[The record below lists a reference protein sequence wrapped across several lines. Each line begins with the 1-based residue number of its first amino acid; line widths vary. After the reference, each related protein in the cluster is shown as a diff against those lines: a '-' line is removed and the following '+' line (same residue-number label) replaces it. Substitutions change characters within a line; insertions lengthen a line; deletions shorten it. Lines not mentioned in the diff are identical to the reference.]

1 MKKQL
6 LLLIVLLFS
15 FVVNGQINI
24 STGGTVSTCSDVF
37 VDSGGLGGNYSSN
50 ENYEI
55 TICPDVAGNYI
66 DLNFTTFNIEGG
78 SFDFLVIYNGMDTS
92 GGLLGTITEDSA
104 CDVTQY
110 TSSGT
115 GGCITIVFVSD
126 GSFNQSGWEASVSCV
141 TSPGSPPAAPPNSV
155 CGGSGAFCADSGALE
170 FPNTA
175 NTDCVPDAPNVV
187 VSNSCLGSA
196 PNPAWYFIEI
206 GLAGDI
212 IIDISQT
219 TGAGGTGTGLDV
231 DYVVW
236 GPFPDVA
243 SSCADFTAGDCTN
256 DHNCTGTAIDC
267 SYSSDPTETATILNA
282 QVGEFYM
289 FLITNFDGAS
299 GFITLTQTNIGN
311 AGAGSTDCCPIAQG
325 TDPTSCGATDGII
338 TISLLTPNTSYTITY
353 NDPAP
358 QSVSMTSDALGVIQ
372 ITGLVGGT
380 YSNIDTNTPSCSP
393 ENIVLNAT
401 AGATLTSLSAT
412 SPVCSGGDAVFTFV
426 GTPSA
431 TVSYDIN
438 GGASTTVVLDGTGS
452 GTVTVSGVTA
462 NTIITLSNIAING
475 CDTALTNTATVVVN
489 INPFLTSLTPTTPVC
504 SGGDAVFTL
513 IGTPTATVSYDING
527 GASTTVVL
535 DGAGNGTVTVSGVTT
550 NTIITLSDIALSGC
564 NTALTTTTTTTTT
577 TTVVVVGSPMLTSLT
592 PTTPVCSGGDAVF
605 TLVGTPT
612 ATVSYDINGGAST
625 TVVLDGAGNG
635 TVTVSGV
642 TANTIITLSDI
653 ALSGCN
659 TVLISTAT
667 VVVNTI
673 PVFTTLSATSPICS
687 GSDAVFALVGTPNST
702 VSYDINGGVTTT
714 VVLDGAGNGTVTVS
728 GVTTNTIIT
737 LSDIALSGCNTVL
750 TNTAT
755 VIVNANPV
763 FATLSTT
770 SPVCSGADAV
780 FALVGTANAT
790 VSYDING
797 GATTIVVLN
806 GAGNG
811 MVTVPGVTANTII
824 TLSDIALSGC
834 NTILINTATVV
845 VTENP
850 VLTSLTPTT
859 PVCSGGDA
867 VFTLVGTAN
876 ATVSYDIN
884 GGVTTTIV
892 LDGAGNGTVTVSGI
906 TVNTTIALSNIVI
919 SGCPIVI
926 TNTETV
932 VVNPNPVL
940 TGLMSNGPIC
950 TEDDAI
956 FTIIGTPNSVVT
968 YSLDGGGT
976 TQTITLDGSGNGIV
990 TFLAATSN
998 QTIDLSDIQIGAGAT
1013 ACNLALTDTLTII
1026 ANLKPYAGTDGSF
1039 ITCDTATSAIHLIDL
1054 ITGEQSGGIWAQ
1066 TSGFG
1071 GTFNPNSGI
1080 YTPSSGATTAT
1091 FTYTVVGI
1099 PPCIDDVSN
1108 VLVSINNTP
1117 ILGTNSS
1124 SNPTSCS
1131 GSEGS
1136 IILTTSNLPDG
1147 SYTINYEDVTTTLQ
1161 TVTMVVVGNVGTI
1174 SGLLA
1179 GTYNNI
1185 TVTNLGCISLEDVDV
1200 VLTDPLPP
1208 TLAINS
1214 SIGPGTCSGNNG
1226 SISLITSNLPDGSY
1240 TINYEDITATP
1251 QTATMVVVGNVGVIS
1266 GLTAGTYNNITVTN
1280 NNCTS
1285 VENIDIVITDPPLP
1299 TLAINSTTNPTTC
1312 DGSDGS
1318 ITLTTSN
1325 LPDGSYTINYED
1337 ATATPQTAAMVVVG
1351 NIGTISGL
1359 LEGVYNNIIVMYL
1372 NCTSIDNVDVQLFDP
1387 LPSIIAIIATN
1398 NPTICEGTDGSI
1410 TLSTSNL
1417 PDGTY
1422 PVNYED
1428 ATATPQTETIV
1439 VVGNVGV
1446 ISGLSEGTY
1455 NNITVTFISCT
1466 SVEDI
1471 DVVLTDP
1478 LPSIIAIISTSNPTF
1493 CDGTDGSITLST
1505 SNLPDGSY
1513 TINYEDATA
1522 TPQTETMVVVVNIG
1536 IISGLLEGTY
1546 NNITVTFISC
1556 TSVEDIDAILTDP
1569 QPAIISIISTSNP
1582 TMCNGID
1589 GFITLSTANLPDGT
1603 FTINYEDATGTP
1615 QTDTIVVV
1623 GNVGVISGLSEGTY
1637 NNITV
1642 TYLSCTSV
1650 EDIDVILSDPIP
1662 SIIAIISTSNPSTC
1676 NGVDG
1681 SIVLSTFNLP
1691 DATYTIDYEDVNAI
1705 AQTATMVVIA
1715 NVGTITGLSEG
1726 TYNNITVTNVGC
1738 TSVEDID
1745 VVLIDPFPPQVN
1757 NNMNM
1762 APVCE
1767 NDNIIDGVIPH
1778 NLTDNIAAIIG
1789 TQSGVTVSFYET
1801 LVNAT
1806 SGMLPIVNDTAYLN
1820 INPTP
1825 PLSVQTIYVR
1835 AQDDV
1840 TGCYSTTSF
1849 TITVMSIVTNPP
1861 TPLAECDDDN
1871 DGFYFFMLHNS
1882 VTLNEITNG
1891 ATNVVVA
1898 YYETLAE
1905 ADQGIVNAQLTSPYF
1920 NINAYN
1926 QTVYARVDL
1935 TTISCYRIVELQ
1947 LNVIDSPALPLNDL
1961 IYDLCEDVGSSD
1973 GFVVFDLP
1981 SYETTDLLA
1990 VIIANGGDVSNYATN
2005 YYTALDASENP
2016 DFTTIIG
2023 NPNAYQNI
2031 STPNQIIYASVI
2043 DNTTGCEAIKSITLQ
2058 VNLLPIA
2065 NYTPIEVCDD
2075 DTDNGFYTFNLSNY
2089 VQAIT
2094 SGASDVEVSFYETLA
2109 DAEAGSGPSLIV
2121 DPENFTNSANPQ
2133 SIFARVFNAETGC
2146 YAIAIVKLHVN
2157 PNPTPLSTADI
2168 ASDLGILMECDGNV
2182 DGSGSIGEQVAEF
2195 NLTQWET
2202 QILTGT
2208 GPAVELG
2215 VSANYYISIDDAEA
2229 GINAITTPTVYTNIA
2244 NPQTIYISVVNDG
2257 TGINPVTN
2265 GTGCYTI
2272 VSFEIYVPIP
2282 EVTIS
2287 GSEVLC
2293 IDENGVP
2300 LTTIPLPILTATAG
2314 PNPAAS
2320 YNYQWALNGVV
2331 IVGATSQTLTVSQ
2344 AGEYTVTVSGP
2355 TDFECL
2361 NFASQTI
2368 IASGV
2373 PDNFNANVTT
2383 NAFSDSHQIVAIATS
2398 NIPEIVF
2405 WYSLDD
2411 AEPITNGTFDN
2422 VSPGIHTITITDDKN
2437 CWKEVIEVLIIDYPH
2452 FFTPNGDGINDTWQI
2467 IGIEGIPIS
2476 QIYIF
2481 DRFGKLLKQ
2490 LDPDG
2495 IGWDGNYNG
2504 NQMPSTDYWF
2514 KIIYIEGNTTPTQ
2527 KEFKAHFSLKR

>member
-1 MKKQL
+1 MKKRL

-15 FVVNGQINI
+15 YVVNGQINI

-78 SFDFLVIYNGMDTS
+78 SFDFLVLYNGMDTS
-92 GGLLGTITEDSA
+92 GGLLGTITDDST

-115 GGCITIVFVSD
+115 GGCITIVFASD
-126 GSFNQSGWEASVSCV
+126 GSFNQSGWEATVSCV
-141 TSPGSPPAAPPNSV
+141 TSPGAPPAAPPNSV

-175 NTDCVPDAPNVV
+175 NTDCVPDAPNVIV
-187 VSNSCLGSA
+187 TNSCLGSA

-212 IIDISQT
+212 LIDISQT

-243 SSCADFTAGDCTN
+243 SACIDFTTGDCTN
-256 DHNCTGTAIDC
+256 DHNCTGTAVDC
-267 SYSSDPTETATILNA
+267 SYSSAPVETATILNA

-311 AGAGSTDCCPIAQG
+311 VGAGSTDCCPIAQG

-338 TISLLTPNTSYTITY
+338 TVSLLTPNTSYTITY

-358 QSVSMTSDALGVIQ
+358 QSVTMTSDALGVIQ

-380 YSNIDTNTPSCSP
+380 YSNIDTSTPGCPP
-393 ENIVLNAT
+393 ENIILVDT
-401 AGATLTSLSAT
+401 AGGTITSLSAT
-412 SPVCSGGDAVFTFV
+412 SPVCSGGDAVFTLV
-426 GTPSA
+426 GTPNA

-438 GGASTTVVLDGTGS
+438 GGATTTVVLDGVGN
-452 GTVTVSGVTA
+452 GTVTASGVTT

-475 CDTALTNTATVVVN
+475 CDIALTNTVTVVVN
-489 INPFLTSLTPTTPVC
+489 INPVLTSLSTTSAVC

-513 IGTPTATVSYDING
+513 VGTPNATVSYDING

-535 DGAGNGTVTVSGVTT
+535 DGAGNGIVTVSGVTA

-564 NTALTTTTTTTTT
+564 NTALTNTATVVVIGSPVLTSLTPITPVCSEGDAVFTLVGTPTATVTYDINGGASTTVVLDGSGNGTVTVSGVTANTIITLIDIALSGCNTILTNTVTVVVNVNPVFTTLSTTSPVCSGSDAVFTLVGTPNATVSYDINGGATTTVVLDGTGNGTVTVSGVTLNTIITLSNIALSGCNTALTNT
-577 TTVVVVGSPMLTSLT
+577 TTVVVTANPVLTSLSAIS
-592 PTTPVCSGGDAVF
+592 PVCSGGDAVF
-605 TLVGTPT
+605 TLVGTPNAT
-612 ATVSYDINGGAST
+612 ISYDINGGATTTVVLDGAGNGIVTVSGVTANTIITLSDIALSGCNTILTNTATVVVNINPVLTSLSTTLPVCSGGDAVFTLVGIPNATVSYDINGGAST

-642 TANTIITLSDI
+642 TANTTIT
-653 ALSGCN
+653 
-659 TVLISTAT
+659 
-667 VVVNTI
+667 
-673 PVFTTLSATSPICS
+673 
-687 GSDAVFALVGTPNST
+687 
-702 VSYDINGGVTTT
+702 
-714 VVLDGAGNGTVTVS
+714 
-728 GVTTNTIIT
+728 
-737 LSDIALSGCNTVL
+737 
-750 TNTAT
+750 
-755 VIVNANPV
+755 
-763 FATLSTT
+763 
-770 SPVCSGADAV
+770 
-780 FALVGTANAT
+780 
-790 VSYDING
+790 
-797 GATTIVVLN
+797 
-806 GAGNG
+806 
-811 MVTVPGVTANTII
+811 
-824 TLSDIALSGC
+824 
-834 NTILINTATVV
+834 
-845 VTENP
+845 
-850 VLTSLTPTT
+850 
-859 PVCSGGDA
+859 
-867 VFTLVGTAN
+867 
-876 ATVSYDIN
+876 
-884 GGVTTTIV
+884 
-892 LDGAGNGTVTVSGI
+892 
-906 TVNTTIALSNIVI
+906 LSNIVI
-919 SGCPIVI
+919 SGCATVL
-926 TNTETV
+926 TNTATV

-940 TGLMSNGPIC
+940 TSLTSNGPIC

-956 FTIIGTPNSVVT
+956 FTIVGTPNAVVT
-968 YSLDGGGT
+968 YSLDGGTT
-976 TQTITLDGSGNGIV
+976 TQTIILDGSGNGII
-990 TFLAATSN
+990 TILAATSN

-1039 ITCDTATSAIHLIDL
+1039 VTCDTATSAIHLIDL
-1054 ITGEQSGGIWAQ
+1054 IAGEQSGGIWVQ

-1091 FTYTVVGI
+1091 FTYTIVGI

-1117 ILGTNSS
+1117 ILATNYS
-1124 SNPTSCS
+1124 SNPTTCL
-1131 GSEGS
+1131 GSEG
-1136 IILTTSNLPDG
+1136 IIVLSTFNLPDG
-1147 SYTINYEDVTTTLQ
+1147 SYTINYEDVTATPQ
-1161 TVTMVVVGNVGTI
+1161 TATMVVIGNVGTI
-1174 SGLLA
+1174 SGLSA

-1185 TVTNLGCISLEDVDV
+1185 TVTNLGCISIEDVDV

-1208 TLAINS
+1208 TLAFNS
-1214 SIGPGTCSGNNG
+1214 TIDPGTCSGNNG
-1226 SISLITSNLPDGSY
+1226 SISLTTSNLSDGSY

-1266 GLTAGTYNNITVTN
+1266 GLFAGTYNNITVTN

-1285 VENIDIVITDPPLP
+1285 IEDVDVVLTDPPLP
-1299 TLAINSTTNPTTC
+1299 TLTINSTTNPTTC
-1312 DGSDGS
+1312 EGNDGS

-1325 LPDGSYTINYED
+1325 LSDGSYTINYED
-1337 ATATPQTAAMVVVG
+1337 ATATPQTATMVVVG
-1351 NIGTISGL
+1351 NVGTISGL
-1359 LEGVYNNIIVMYL
+1359 LEGVYNNIIVMYI
-1372 NCTSIDNVDVQLFDP
+1372 NCTSIDNVDLQLFDP

-1422 PVNYED
+1422 PINYED
-1428 ATATPQTETIV
+1428 ATGTLQTETIV

-1493 CDGTDGSITLST
+1493 CDGSDGSITLST
-1505 SNLPDGSY
+1505 ANLPDGSY

-1522 TPQTETMVVVVNIG
+1522 TPQTGTMIVVGNVGV
-1536 IISGLLEGTY
+1536 ISGLLEGTY

-1556 TSVEDIDAILTDP
+1556 TSVEDIDVVLTDP
-1569 QPAIISIISTSNP
+1569 LPAIISIISTSNP
-1582 TMCNGID
+1582 TMCNGTD

-1603 FTINYEDATGTP
+1603 FTINYEDATATP
-1615 QTDTIVVV
+1615 QTNTIVVV
-1623 GNVGVISGLSEGTY
+1623 GNVGVISGLSAGTY

-1642 TYLSCTSV
+1642 TYLSCTSI

-1662 SIIAIISTSNPSTC
+1662 SILAIISMTNPSTC
-1676 NGVDG
+1676 NGADG

-1691 DATYTIDYEDVNAI
+1691 DATYTIDYEDVTATP
-1705 AQTATMVVIA
+1705 QTATMVVVG
-1715 NVGTITGLSEG
+1715 NVGTINGLSAE

-1745 VVLIDPFPPQVN
+1745 VVLIDPLPPQVN

-1789 TQSGVTVSFYET
+1789 SQTGVTVTFYET
-1801 LVNAT
+1801 LANANT
-1806 SGMLPIVNDTAYLN
+1806 GVSQIVNDTAYLN

-1835 AQDDV
+1835 AQNDI
-1840 TGCYSTTSF
+1840 TGCYSITSF
-1849 TITVMSIVTNPP
+1849 SITVMSIVTNPP
-1861 TPLAECDDDN
+1861 TPLASCDDDN
-1871 DGFYFFMLHNS
+1871 DGFSFFIIHNS
-1882 VTLNEITNG
+1882 ITLSEITNG

-1898 YYETLAE
+1898 FYETLIE
-1905 ADQGIVNAQLTSPYF
+1905 ADQGIVAAQLTSPYF

-1926 QTVYARVDL
+1926 QTVFARVDL
-1935 TTISCYRIVELQ
+1935 ITIDCYRIVELE
-1947 LNVIDSPALPLNDL
+1947 LRVIDSLALPLNDL
-1961 IYDLCEDVGSSD
+1961 VYDLCEDIGSSD

-1990 VIIANGGDVSNYATN
+1990 EIIANGGDISNYTTN
-2005 YYTALDASENP
+2005 YYTALDASGNP
-2016 DFTTIIG
+2016 DPTTIIA

-2043 DNTTGCEAIKSITLQ
+2043 DNTTDCEAVKPITLQ
-2058 VNLLPIA
+2058 VNLLPVA
-2065 NYTPIEVCDD
+2065 NYTPVEVCDD
-2075 DTDNGFYTFNLSNY
+2075 DTDNGFYTFNLLNY
-2089 VQAIT
+2089 IEAIT
-2094 SGASDVEVSFYETLA
+2094 NGASDVELAFYETLA
-2109 DAEAGSGPSLIV
+2109 DAEAGSGTSLIV
-2121 DPENFTNSANPQ
+2121 DPENFINSVNPQ
-2133 SIFARVFNAETGC
+2133 SIFARVFNTETGC

-2168 ASDLGILMECDGNV
+2168 ASGLGVMLECDGNV

-2195 NLTQWET
+2195 DLTQWET

-2215 VSANYYISIDDAEA
+2215 VSANYYTNIDDAAA
-2229 GINAITTPTVYTNIA
+2229 GVDAIATPTAYTNIA

-2265 GTGCYTI
+2265 GTGCFTI
-2272 VSFEIYVPIP
+2272 VSFEIYVPVP
-2282 EVTIS
+2282 EVSIS
-2287 GSEVLC
+2287 GSDVLC

-2314 PNPAAS
+2314 PDPAAS

-2331 IVGATSQTLTVSQ
+2331 IVGATNQTLTASQ

-2361 NFASQTI
+2361 NFTSQTI

-2411 AEPITNGTFDN
+2411 AEPITNGTFN
-2422 VSPGIHTITITDDKN
+2422 NISPGIHTITITDGKN
-2437 CWKEVIEVLIIDYPH
+2437 CWEEVIEVLIIDYPH

-2495 IGWDGNYNG
+2495 EGWDGTYNG
-2504 NQMPSTDYWF
+2504 SQMPATDYWF
-2514 KIIYIEGNTTPTQ
+2514 KIIYIEGNDTPTQ
-2527 KEFKAHFSLKR
+2527 KEFRAHFSLKR

>member
-1 MKKQL
+1 MKKRL

-15 FVVNGQINI
+15 FVLNGQINI

-50 ENYEI
+50 ENSEI

-92 GGLLGTITEDSA
+92 GGLLGTITEDAA

-126 GSFNQSGWEASVSCV
+126 GSFNQSGWEATVSCV

-206 GLAGDI
+206 GVAGDI
-212 IIDISQT
+212 LIDISQT

-236 GPFPDVA
+236 GPFPDV
-243 SSCADFTAGDCTN
+243 SSACADFTAGDCAN
-256 DHNCTGTAIDC
+256 DHNCTGTAVDC
-267 SYSSDPTETATILNA
+267 SYSTAPVETATILNA

-289 FLITNFDGAS
+289 FLITNFDGAA

-325 TDPTSCGATDGII
+325 SDPTSCGATDGII

-353 NDPAP
+353 DDPAP
-358 QSVSMTSDALGVIQ
+358 QSVTMTSDALGVIQ

-393 ENIVLNAT
+393 ENVILNAT
-401 AGATLTSLSAT
+401 AGAILTSLAAA
-412 SPVCSGGDAVFTFV
+412 SPVCSGENAVFTLE

-438 GGASTTVVLDGTGS
+438 GGVTTTVVLDGAGN
-452 GTVTVSGVTA
+452 GTVTASGVTA

-475 CDTALTNTATVVVN
+475 CDTAVTNTATVVVN
-489 INPFLTSLTPTTPVC
+489 INPVLTTLTPTTPVC
-504 SGGDAVFTL
+504 SGSDAVFTL
-513 IGTPTATVSYDING
+513 VGTPNATVSYNING

-535 DGAGNGTVTVSGVTT
+535 DGAGSGTVTVSGVAT
-550 NTIITLSDIALSGC
+550 NTIITLSDIALSSC
-564 NTALTTTTTTTTT
+564 NTVLTNTA
-577 TTVVVVGSPMLTSLT
+577 TVVVIGSPVLTFLT

-612 ATVSYDINGGAST
+612 ATVTYDINGGAST
-625 TVVLDGAGNG
+625 TVVLDGSGNG

-659 TVLISTAT
+659 TVLTNTTT
-667 VVVNTI
+667 VVVTAN
-673 PVFTTLSATSPICS
+673 PVLITLTPTTPVCS
-687 GSDAVFALVGTPNST
+687 GSDAVFTLVGTPNAT
-702 VSYDINGGVTTT
+702 VSYNINGGASTT
-714 VVLDGAGNGTVTVS
+714 VVLDGAGSGTVTVS

-755 VIVNANPV
+755 VVVNINPVLTTLTPITPVCSGSDAVFTLVGTPTATVSYNINGGATTTVVLDGAGSGTVTVTVSGVATNTIITLSDIALSSCNTVLTNTTTVVVTANPV
-763 FATLSTT
+763 LTSLAAT
-770 SPVCSGADAV
+770 SPVCSGSDAV
-780 FALVGTANAT
+780 FTLVGTPNAT

-797 GATTIVVLN
+797 GATT
-806 GAGNG
+806 
-811 MVTVPGVTANTII
+811 TV
-824 TLSDIALSGC
+824 
-834 NTILINTATVV
+834 
-845 VTENP
+845 
-850 VLTSLTPTT
+850 
-859 PVCSGGDA
+859 
-867 VFTLVGTAN
+867 
-876 ATVSYDIN
+876 
-884 GGVTTTIV
+884 V
-892 LDGAGNGTVTVSGI
+892 LDGTGNATVTVSGV
-906 TVNTTIALSNIVI
+906 TVNTTITLSNIVI
-919 SGCPIVI
+919 SGCTTVI

-940 TGLMSNGPIC
+940 TSLTSNGPIC

-956 FTIIGTPNSVVT
+956 FTILGTPNAVVT
-968 YSLDGGGT
+968 YSLDGGTT
-976 TQTITLDGSGNGIV
+976 TQTIVLDGSGNGII
-990 TFLAATSN
+990 TILTATSN

-1013 ACNLALTDTLTII
+1013 ACNLVLTDTLTII

-1091 FTYTVVGI
+1091 FTYTIVGI

-1117 ILGTNSS
+1117 TLATNSS
-1124 SNPTSCS
+1124 SNPTTCS
-1131 GSEGS
+1131 GNEGS
-1136 IILTTSNLPDG
+1136 IVLTALNLPDG
-1147 SYTINYEDVTTTLQ
+1147 SYTINYEDVTATPQ
-1161 TVTMVVVGNVGTI
+1161 TATMVVVGNVGTI
-1174 SGLLA
+1174 SGLSA
-1179 GTYNNI
+1179 GMYNNI
-1185 TVTNLGCISLEDVDV
+1185 TVTNLGCISIQDVDV

-1214 SIGPGTCSGNNG
+1214 TTGPSTCSGNNS
-1226 SISLITSNLPDGSY
+1226 SISLTTSNLPDGSY

-1266 GLTAGTYNNITVTN
+1266 GLFAGTYNNITVTN

-1285 VENIDIVITDPPLP
+1285 TEDIDAVITDPPLP

-1312 DGSDGS
+1312 DGNDGS

-1337 ATATPQTAAMVVVG
+1337 ATATPQTATMVVVG
-1351 NIGTISGL
+1351 NVGAISGL
-1359 LEGVYNNIIVMYL
+1359 LEGIYNNITITYV

-1387 LPSIIAIIATN
+1387 IPSIIAIIATN

-1410 TLSTSNL
+1410 SLSTSNL

-1422 PVNYED
+1422 PVDYED

-1455 NNITVTFISCT
+1455 NNIAVTFISCT

-1505 SNLPDGSY
+1505 ANLPDGTY
-1513 TINYEDATA
+1513 TINYEDVTA
-1522 TPQTETMVVVVNIG
+1522 IPQTETMVVVGNVG
-1536 IISGLLEGTY
+1536 VISGLLEGMY

-1556 TSVEDIDAILTDP
+1556 TSVEDIDVVLTDP
-1569 QPAIISIISTSNP
+1569 LPAIISIISTSNP
-1582 TMCNGID
+1582 TMCNGTD

-1615 QTDTIVVV
+1615 QTNTIVVV

-1642 TYLSCTSV
+1642 TYLSCTSI

-1662 SIIAIISTSNPSTC
+1662 SILAIISTTNPSMC
-1676 NGVDG
+1676 NGADG

-1691 DATYTIDYEDVNAI
+1691 DATYTIDYEDATAA
-1705 AQTATMVVIA
+1705 AQTATMVVVG
-1715 NVGTITGLSEG
+1715 NVGTINGLFAG

-1745 VVLIDPFPPQVN
+1745 VVLIDPLPPQVN

-1767 NDNIIDGVIPH
+1767 NDSVIDGVIPH

-1789 TQSGVTVSFYET
+1789 NQIGVSITFYET
-1801 LVNAT
+1801 LANAN
-1806 SGMLPIVNDTAYLN
+1806 SGVSQIVNDTAYLN

-1825 PLSVQTIYVR
+1825 PLSVQIIYVR
-1835 AQDDV
+1835 AQDDI
-1840 TGCYSTTSF
+1840 TGCYATTSF

-1871 DGFYFFMLHNS
+1871 DGFYYFTLHNS

-1905 ADQGIVNAQLTSPYF
+1905 ANQGIVAAQLTSPYF

-1926 QTVYARVDL
+1926 QIVFARVDL
-1935 TTISCYRIVELQ
+1935 TTIDCYLIVELQ
-1947 LNVIDSPALPLNDL
+1947 LNIIDSPALPLNDL
-1961 IYDLCEDVGSSD
+1961 VYDLCEDVGSSD

-1990 VIIANGGDVSNYATN
+1990 VIIANGGNISNYTTN
-2005 YYTALDASENP
+2005 YYTALDASGNP
-2016 DFTTIIG
+2016 DPTTIIA

-2043 DNTTGCEAIKSITLQ
+2043 ENTTGCEAVKPITLQ
-2058 VNLLPIA
+2058 VNLLPVAI
-2065 NYTPIEVCDD
+2065 YTPVEVCDD
-2075 DTDNGFYTFNLSNY
+2075 DTDNGFYTFNLLNY

-2094 SGASDVEVSFYETLA
+2094 SGASGVEVSFYETLA
-2109 DAEAGSGPSLIV
+2109 DAEVGSGTSLITN
-2121 DPENFTNSANPQ
+2121 PEQFTNSANPQ
-2133 SIFARVFNAETGC
+2133 SIFARVFSSETGC

-2168 ASDLGILMECDGNV
+2168 ASNLGILLECDGNV

-2195 NLTQWET
+2195 DLTQWET
-2202 QILTGT
+2202 QIITGT

-2215 VSANYYISIDDAEA
+2215 VSAAYYTSIDDAEA
-2229 GINAITTPTVYTNIA
+2229 GMNAITTPTAYTNIT
-2244 NPQTIYISVVNDG
+2244 NPQTIYICVVNDG

-2287 GSEVLC
+2287 GNDVLC

-2300 LTTIPLPILTATAG
+2300 LTTIPLPVLTANAG
-2314 PNPAAS
+2314 PAAAAA

-2331 IVGATSQTLTVSQ
+2331 ITGATNQILTITQ

-2383 NAFSDSHQIVAIATS
+2383 NAFSDSHQIVTIATS
-2398 NIPEIVF
+2398 DIPEIVF
-2405 WYSLDD
+2405 WYSLDEGELTMD
-2411 AEPITNGTFDN
+2411 GTFDN

-2452 FFTPNGDGINDTWQI
+2452 FFTPNGDGVNDTWQI

-2495 IGWDGNYNG
+2495 IGWDGSYNG

-2514 KIIYIEGNTTPTQ
+2514 KIIYIEGSDTPTQ